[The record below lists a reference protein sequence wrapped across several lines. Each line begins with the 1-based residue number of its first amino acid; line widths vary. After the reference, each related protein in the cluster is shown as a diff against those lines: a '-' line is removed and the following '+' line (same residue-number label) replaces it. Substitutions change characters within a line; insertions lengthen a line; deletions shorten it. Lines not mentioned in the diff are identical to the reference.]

1 MRVSNVL
8 EIGVDVSNSRGTEHR
23 GIEGA
28 EPHCIEGA
36 ALHCAEGVGP
46 HCAEGYRHEAL
57 FYAGEDEFMQGTL
70 PFIRGALA
78 AEEPILVVLGA
89 EKIAVLRGELGGD
102 GEAVVF
108 ADMTVL
114 GTNPARIIP
123 AWEDFLLHNAAPDRR
138 IWGIGEPI
146 WAARTPAELAECQRH
161 EALLNVV
168 FSDPAFSLLC
178 PYDTASLP
186 AEVIV
191 EARRN
196 HPLLREGDLLVH
208 SADYPGAELLATPFD
223 EPLPDPP
230 PHAVHSAF
238 DVDSLRA
245 VRALLVAHAVAAGLS
260 EERTGD
266 LLLAVN
272 EVATNSLVHGGGRG
286 GVRIWRDH
294 DALVCEVRDGGR
306 IEDPLAGRRRPPSD
320 SRGGRGLWL
329 ANQLCELVQVR
340 VFATGGVVR
349 LHMRLPA
356 A

>member
-8 EIGVDVSNSRGTEHR
+8 EIGVDVSDSRGAEQR
-23 GIEGA
+23 GIESVQ
-28 EPHCIEGA
+28 P
-36 ALHCAEGVGP
+36 HCAEDVGP
-46 HCAEGYRHEAL
+46 HDAEGYRHEAL
-57 FYAGEDEFMQGTL
+57 FYAGADEFMTGTL

-89 EKIAVLRGELGGD
+89 AKIAALRHELGGGD
-102 GEAVVF
+102 GEAVLF
-108 ADMTVL
+108 ADMAEV

-123 AWEDFLLHNAAPDRR
+123 AWEDFLLEHAAPERR
-138 IWGIGEPI
+138 LWGIGEPI
-146 WAARTPAELAECQRH
+146 WAARSPAELAECQRH

-178 PYDTASLP
+178 PYDTSSLP
-186 AEVIV
+186 AEVID

-223 EPLPDPP
+223 EPLPEPP
-230 PHAVHSAF
+230 PHAPQRAF
-238 DVDSLRA
+238 DVDSLRDVRTMLAAHA
-245 VRALLVAHAVAAGLS
+245 VRAGLS
-260 EERTGD
+260 QERTGD

-272 EVATNSLVHGGGRG
+272 EVATNSLLHGGGCG
-286 GVRIWRDH
+286 TVRIWRHH
-294 DALVCEVRDGGR
+294 DALVCEVRDEGR

-340 VFATGGVVR
+340 AFTSGGVVR
-349 LHMRLPA
+349 LHMRLGA
-356 A
+356 V